1 MNSNVAY
8 NVLLYVSLGVGY
20 IGVAV
25 IVWGVVLAIVSFI
38 RCELGRFRCQDI
50 VRAQVSLRNQ
60 FGSYLLLGLEF
71 LIAADIIKTIAHPTL
86 TDVAILGGIVAI
98 RTVISFLLDREIAS
112 FGRSDKSGT

>member
-1 MNSNVAY
+1 MNSNLAY
-8 NVLLYVSLGVGY
+8 NVLLYISLGVGY

-25 IVWGVVLAIVSFI
+25 IIWGVVLAVISVV

-50 VRAQVSLRNQ
+50 VRAQVALRNQ

-98 RTVISFLLDREIAS
+98 RTVVSLLLDREIAS
-112 FGRSDKSGT
+112 FARSDKTGT